1 MGESDKIRVGIVG
14 AGGVARRVHAP
25 GLRLIPGVEIVAAA
39 DPSPEAAASLG
50 AAAVYADHRAM
61 LAEASP
67 DAVVISSPNYLHHSI
82 TLDAF
87 EAGAHVLCEKPLAL
101 NAAEAEEMLAAAE
114 RSGRAHMTA
123 FTYGF
128 MPAAVRLRQL
138 IEEGELGKIRTVRGA
153 YLMAA
158 SPHQRGWRSEKRLA
172 GSGALGDLG
181 SHLIHLALRCAGS
194 IARLTALERSFSDS
208 PSSDVDDWIGFL
220 AEFSGGACG
229 TFEIARMCPGR
240 GTDMSETM
248 TLEIYGTRGGAV
260 LSMDDPLAL
269 RVALGEAGADPKRP
283 LERVEVP
290 DGLIKPSGSPRGP
303 AAEDPRWG
311 YRYDQAW
318 RFIEAAR
325 GRAAPDPS
333 FEDGLRCQQVL
344 DAVQT
349 SSASGGWE
357 MVPRGSG

>member
-1 MGESDKIRVGIVG
+1 MSESAKVRVGIVG

-25 GLRLIPGVEIVAAA
+25 GLRLIAGVEIVAAA

-50 AAAVYADHRAM
+50 AATVYGDHRAM
-61 LAEASP
+61 LAEARP
-67 DAVVISSPNYLHHSI
+67 DAVVIASPNYLHHS
-82 TLDAF
+82 TALDAL

-101 NAAEAEEMLAAAE
+101 NASEAEEMLDAAE

-123 FTYGF
+123 FTYHF
-128 MPAAVRLRQL
+128 MPAAARLRQL
-138 IEEGELGKIRTVRGA
+138 VKEGELGEIRTVRGA

-158 SPHQRGWRSEKRLA
+158 SPHLRGWRSEKPKA

-194 IARLTALERSFSDS
+194 ITRLTALERRFSDS
-208 PSSDVDDWIGFL
+208 ASSDVDDWVGFL

-229 TFEIARMCPGR
+229 TFEISRVCPGR
-240 GTDMSETM
+240 GDDIGETM
-248 TLEIYGTRGGAV
+248 SLEIYGSRGGAV

-269 RVALGEAGADPKRP
+269 RLALGAAGADPERP

-290 DGLIKPSGSPRGP
+290 SELVRPAGSPRDP
-303 AAEDPRWG
+303 KAEDPRWG

-318 RFIEAAR
+318 RFIEAVR

-344 DAVQT
+344 DAVQA
-349 SSASGGWE
+349 SSASGRWE
-357 MVPRGSG
+357 MIHKSA